1 MSYYCERCR
10 AFLFGE
16 DRDCSC
22 KPFTIID
29 ENNYDCGIYHAVS
42 DTFAAERYAEKSNES
57 GDNYLMDDSVV
68 ITVIDSKGNKK
79 KFEISAE
86 LDYRAEEVEEGEEGG
101 DDE

>member
-1 MSYYCERCR
+1 MFEK
-10 AFLFGE
+10 

-29 ENNYDCGIYHAVS
+29 ENNYDCGIYHAIN
-42 DTFAAERYAEKSNES
+42 DKFAAERYAEYSNAN
-57 GDNYLMDDSVV
+57 GDNYLMEDSVV

-86 LDYRAEEVEEGEEGG
+86 LDYRAEEVEEGE
-101 DDE
+101 DDEV